1 MSTIAKFVL
10 TAEKVMIAGND
21 LKAFCSKAEV
31 TISAEIKDVTNY
43 GSGGWKEELGGL
55 KQAKIAFE
63 FYNDFDSAT
72 GLDFL
77 MWPLLG
83 TVVTFEVAGTQAA
96 RSASNPSYTGSML
109 ISDWNPITGK
119 VGDVD
124 TSSVTY
130 QSSGVVTRVTS

>member
-1 MSTIAKFVL
+1 MGKYVL
-10 TAEKVMIAGND
+10 TAEKVLIAGTD
-21 LKAFCSKAEV
+21 LSTYTAKAEI
-31 TISAEIKDVTNY
+31 TITADVKDVTTY

-55 KQAKIAFE
+55 KQAKLSFE
-63 FYNDFDSAT
+63 FYNDATAAALDSI
-72 GLDFL
+72 

-96 RSASNPSYTGSML
+96 RGASNPSYIGSML

-124 TSSVTY
+124 TSTVSY
-130 QSSGVVTRVTS
+130 QSSGVVTRVIV

>member
-1 MSTIAKFVL
+1 MAKFVL
-10 TAEKVMIAGND
+10 TAEKVLIGGTD
-21 LKAFCSKAEV
+21 LSTYCSKAEV

-55 KQAKIAFE
+55 KQAKIALE
-63 FYNDFDSAT
+63 FYNDFTTGNLDSIM
-72 GLDFL
+72 F
-77 MWPLLG
+77 PLLG
-83 TVVTFEVAGTQAA
+83 TLVTFEFAGTQAA
-96 RSASNPSYTGSML
+96 RGVSNPSYIGSML
-109 ISDWNPITGK
+109 VSDWNPITGK

>member
-1 MSTIAKFVL
+1 MAKFVL
-10 TAEKVMIAGND
+10 TAEKVLINGSD
-21 LKAFCSKAEV
+21 LSTFCSKAEV
-31 TISAEIKDVTNY
+31 TISAEIKDVTTY

-55 KQAKIAFE
+55 KQGKISLE
-63 FYNDFDSAT
+63 FYNDFTNTTGVDSI
-72 GLDFL
+72 

-83 TVVTFEVAGTQAA
+83 TVVTFEFAGTQAA
-96 RSASNPSYTGSML
+96 RSVNNPSYTGSML

-130 QSSGVVTRVTS
+130 QTSGVVTRVTS

>member
-1 MSTIAKFVL
+1 MSTY
-10 TAEKVMIAGND
+10 
-21 LKAFCSKAEV
+21 CSKAEV
-31 TISAEIKDVTNY
+31 TISAEVKDVTTY

-55 KQAKIAFE
+55 KQGKIQME
-63 FYNDFDSAT
+63 FFNDFAAGNLDSI
-72 GLDFL
+72 

-83 TVVTFEVAGTQAA
+83 TVVTFEFAGTQGA
-96 RSASNPSYTGSML
+96 RSTSNPSYTGSML

-130 QSSGVVTRVTS
+130 QTSGVVLRQTS